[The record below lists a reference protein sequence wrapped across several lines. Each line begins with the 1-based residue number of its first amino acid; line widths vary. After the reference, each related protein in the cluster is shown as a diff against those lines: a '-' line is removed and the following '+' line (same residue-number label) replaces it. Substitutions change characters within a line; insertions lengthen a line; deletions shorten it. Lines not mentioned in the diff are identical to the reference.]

1 MTPMAAPND
10 PFAQFSIS
18 GARRSASGEASRRE
32 EIERVKKMSPVERVL
47 LGLSLGRRNREL
59 YARTRRTEEK

>member
-32 EIERVKKMSPVERVL
+32 EIERVKKMSPVERM
-47 LGLSLGRRNREL
+47 GLALRLGRRRVEL
-59 YARTRRTEEK
+59 LELFQKTRQK